1 MNKAWD
7 LIPEPRE
14 ALDFY
19 TSDDM
24 CIVWQYFLQSDST
37 ILFQYLHK
45 IIALLLLNSCLKKR
59 YSSVLRA
66 LAGLCAFFF
75 SLHCYKEEKSDI
87 YRFSLHEHLV
97 FYLLH

>member
-19 TSDDM
+19 ILDDM

-37 ILFQYLHK
+37 ILFQYLHE
-45 IIALLLLNSCLKKR
+45 IIALL
-59 YSSVLRA
+59 
-66 LAGLCAFFF
+66 
-75 SLHCYKEEKSDI
+75 
-87 YRFSLHEHLV
+87 
-97 FYLLH
+97 